1 MVNGSLD
8 NGVINKYLLYDNK
21 GDYDTVL
28 YTEAYRR
35 GYAENLCLEHCS
47 SSRRG
52 GQKKSTNTQ

>member
-8 NGVINKYLLYDNK
+8 NDVINKYPLYDNK